1 MIKYRIDNKNGGCMM
16 SGQASCYNEALDG
29 IKNWIRHWR
38 IFTDDKTQEIGKI
51 NVEYSGG

>member
-29 IKNWIRHWR
+29 IKDWIKRK

-51 NVEYSGG
+51 SVEYSGG